1 MCRRWLLPDR
11 QVVVRFDIDIQPT
24 APPNQIVPMPDS
36 RIDLRNSALAALL
49 AFLFPG
55 AGHLYQRRYFKAAIY
70 CFCILGIYVWGCSL
84 GEAKAV
90 HLRLDKSGTAKKPRQ
105 RTIGYLA
112 QVGIGLPALPAAA
125 QFLRHR
131 AQEDLA
137 LTAGEVIED
146 FDTEFTGRVHTR
158 TDGHME
164 VVGQLNGELRSN
176 QYASGTEFEGRLT
189 GQTTN
194 GKSVDLLLHGYESYG
209 NVTLEIG
216 PRICGLDDITTVQLT
231 TERVKAEFSGSRR
244 RFLARVVDPQDYE
257 PLGLVEGT
265 IPRGYFDQFQAPLS
279 DEAMQHLN
287 GKLGRYYELAL
298 VYTWIAGL
306 LNILAVWDAMQG
318 PAYGYGDEVPEE
330 TTADSDKK
338 SPPVEPAAEKP
349 GAPKSEPVVAAA
361 PPASGGA
368 ET

>member
-1 MCRRWLLPDR
+1 LEILPT
-11 QVVVRFDIDIQPT
+11 V
-24 APPNQIVPMPDS
+24 PPDQIVPMPDS

-70 CFCILGIYVWGCSL
+70 CFCIMGIYVWGCSL

-90 HLRLDKSGTAKKPRQ
+90 HLRYDKSGTAEKPRQ

-131 AQEDLA
+131 GQEDLA
-137 LTAGEVIED
+137 LTAGEVIEE
-146 FDTEFTGRVHTR
+146 FDTEFTGHVHTGA
-158 TDGHME
+158 DGNME
-164 VVGQLNGELRSN
+164 VVGHLNGELRSN

-189 GQTTN
+189 GQTSN
-194 GKSVDLLLHGYESYG
+194 GESVDLVLHGYESYG

-216 PRICGLDDITTVQLT
+216 PRICGLDDITVVQLT
-231 TERVKAEFSGSRR
+231 AERLQAEFSGSRR
-244 RFLARVVDPQDYE
+244 RFLARVVDPENYQQ
-257 PLGLVEGT
+257 LGLVEGT
-265 IPRGYFDQFQAPLS
+265 IPRSFFNHFQAPLS

-306 LNILAVWDAMQG
+306 LNILAVWDALQG

-330 TTADSDKK
+330 KADSNTK
-338 SPPVEPAAEKP
+338 SPPDESAKATPVAPDPGPAPA
-349 GAPKSEPVVAAA
+349 VAAVR
-361 PPASGGA
+361 PAGDGQQ
-368 ET
+368 T

>member
-1 MCRRWLLPDR
+1 
-11 QVVVRFDIDIQPT
+11 
-24 APPNQIVPMPDS
+24 MPDS

-70 CFCILGIYVWGCSL
+70 CVCILGIYVWGCSL

-90 HLRLDKSGTAKKPRQ
+90 HLRLDKSGTAEKPRQ

-131 AQEDLA
+131 GQEDLA
-137 LTAGEVIED
+137 LTAGEVIEE
-146 FDTEFTGRVHTR
+146 FDTEFTGQVHT
-158 TDGHME
+158 GAGGNKE
-164 VVGQLNGELRSN
+164 VVGHLVGHLKGELRSN
-176 QYASGTEFEGRLT
+176 QYASGTEFEGWLT
-189 GQTTN
+189 GQTSN
-194 GKSVDLLLHGYESYG
+194 GESVDLVLHGYESYG

-216 PRICGLDDITTVQLT
+216 PRVCGLDDITPVQLT
-231 TERVKAEFSGSRR
+231 TERVQAEFSGSRR
-244 RFLARVVDPQDYE
+244 RFLARVVDPENYE
-257 PLGLVEGT
+257 QLGLVEGT
-265 IPRGYFDQFQAPLS
+265 IPRSFFNHFQAPLS

-287 GKLGRYYELAL
+287 GRLGRYYELAL

-306 LNILAVWDAMQG
+306 LNILAVWDALQG

-330 TTADSDKK
+330 SADADTK
-338 SPPVEPAAEKP
+338 SPPDESAKATPVAPDPGPQPA
-349 GAPKSEPVVAAA
+349 VAAVR
-361 PPASGGA
+361 PAGDSQQ
-368 ET
+368 T

>member
-1 MCRRWLLPDR
+1 
-11 QVVVRFDIDIQPT
+11 VFDELT
-24 APPNQIVPMPDS
+24 ARKGMMTDP

-90 HLRLDKSGTAKKPRQ
+90 HLRLDKSGTAEKPRQ

-146 FDTEFTGRVHTR
+146 FDTEFKGRVHTG
-158 TDGHME
+158 TGGDME
-164 VVGQLNGELRSN
+164 VVGHLNGELRSN

-189 GQTTN
+189 GQATN

-216 PRICGLDDITTVQLT
+216 PRVCGLDDITTVQLT
-231 TERVKAEFSGSRR
+231 AERVQPEFTGSRR
-244 RFLARVVDPQDYE
+244 RFLARVVDPQNYE
-257 PLGLVEGT
+257 QLGLIEGT
-265 IPRGYFDQFQAPLS
+265 IPRSFFNQFQAPLS
-279 DEAMQHLN
+279 DEAMQHLS

-306 LNILAVWDAMQG
+306 LNILAVWDALQG

-330 TTADSDKK
+330 ETATSDKAVT
-338 SPPVEPAAEKP
+338 PDEPAVATV
-349 GAPKSEPVVAAA
+349 APESKPVVAAA
-361 PPASGGA
+361 PPTSGGSQ
-368 ET
+368 T